1 MWVGQQKN
9 GFAGDCVGEKEGLR
23 SFSIVHMSVPLCGK
37 ILVKQAQKSELEVVR
52 SMHVV

>member
-9 GFAGDCVGEKEGLR
+9 GFAGDCVGEKELR
-23 SFSIVHMSVPLCGK
+23 SFSIVHMSVPVCGK

-52 SMHVV
+52 GLRGV